1 MQPTIWINRA
11 LPAAALIA
19 GVLVAWSALAQSPG
33 NFSTLST
40 TGTATL
46 NGDVLAC
53 SGRPWIDVKCPS
65 MAGGALGD
73 GSHDDTSAINTTIS
87 TAVTNN
93 WPVHIPAGTYK
104 VTSLLTIDYAGQA
117 SHGFRLISEGA
128 TIDGRTIGSGP
139 VLQVEC
145 SGGTVLSPA
154 GCFYFREEGTLSIL
168 GNAASY
174 PFVMGK
180 SDFSDAHNSAKI
192 DHLTVNNAS
201 TAAGAGGCQFNYVL
215 DSDLWA
221 VCVSAGGAAGM
232 ALEQTQFSRISGA
245 GTAQATG
252 GRGLVL
258 ENGFN
263 NSNIFF
269 GLDLEISPTCL
280 SITSTHD
287 GMNTFI
293 SPYFACVTAVNAT
306 GSTRNLLINP
316 TYAGSVVNRGPLS
329 TGIQVI
335 GSGNHVPWQF
345 PAVASITLAPI
356 DGGTQL
362 SSFNAPG
369 ASMAVTLPSPAA
381 AQEGWRMGFATD
393 NGKGMTITAPSGS
406 ILSGGKALSSVTL
419 GTGNYE
425 YLGLECDGS
434 NFRVV
439 IATRNTRL
447 VNGFEPPPWPAN
459 WLYPS
464 TSGYAAGLADNGNIL
479 SSFNTSGGLTVTL
492 PSTTSLPT
500 GWSMG
505 FATDA
510 NKSLTVNVNGS
521 AGGHLLWPGSGSSA
535 TTLSLADTS
544 QGAYEFLVL
553 QYDGSNFRVAEATP
567 ATAQAIGMIGSA
579 GISHWSFPAV
589 SAYAATAADNGNV
602 VSSFNSPLS
611 SMAVTLP
618 STTAISMGW
627 TIAIASDNNKAQSV
641 QVNATSGGHILFPGS
656 GATTTSVS
664 LADGAYEF
672 LVLSFDGSNFR
683 VTEATPA
690 TATLIG
696 MTGAA
701 FALNRWNFPSA
712 ATYAAGPSDSGNALS
727 SFNTTAG
734 LTVTLPSTT
743 AIKMG
748 WIMGFV
754 TDNNKSLTVQVN
766 GSSGGQILE
775 PARGGASVTS
785 IALAS
790 GQNYEFLALQFDGS
804 NFRIV
809 DLTPQTL
816 NTLGGLITTG
826 TPASSSATCNTGQFE
841 ADSNYLYFCTAPNTW
856 KRSAW
861 SSF

>member
-1 MQPTIWINRA
+1 MQPTMWINRA

-33 NFSTLST
+33 SFSTLST

-73 GSHDDTSAINTTIS
+73 GSHDDTTAINTTIS

-117 SHGFRLISEGA
+117 SRGFRLISEGA

-139 VLQVEC
+139 VLRVEC

-447 VNGFEPPPWPAN
+447 
-459 WLYPS
+459 
-464 TSGYAAGLADNGNIL
+464 
-479 SSFNTSGGLTVTL
+479 
-492 PSTTSLPT
+492 
-500 GWSMG
+500 
-505 FATDA
+505 
-510 NKSLTVNVNGS
+510 VNGS

>member
-1 MQPTIWINRA
+1 MRPTIWINRG
-11 LPAAALIA
+11 LTAAALIA

-33 NFSTLST
+33 SFSTLST

-53 SGRPWIDVKCPS
+53 SGRPWIDVKCN
-65 MAGGALGD
+65 GAVGD
-73 GSHDDTSAINTTIS
+73 GSNDDTSAINTTIG

-93 WPVHIPAGTYK
+93 WPVHIPAGMYK

-117 SHGFRLISEGA
+117 TNGFRLISRGA
-128 TIDGRTIGSGP
+128 TIDGRTIASGP

-145 SGGTVLSPA
+145 SGGTVPSPA
-154 GCFYFREEGTLSIL
+154 GCFYFRQEGTLSIL

-180 SDFSDAHNSAKI
+180 SDFSDAHNSARI

-232 ALEQTQFSRISGA
+232 ALEQTQFSRLSGA
-245 GTAQATG
+245 GTAEATG

-269 GLDLEISPTCL
+269 GLDLEVSPTCL

-356 DGGTQL
+356 DAGTQL

-369 ASMAVTLPSPAA
+369 ASMAVTLPSPAD
-381 AQEGWRMGFATD
+381 AQEGWRMGFASD

-439 IATRNTRL
+439 AATRNTRL

-459 WLYPS
+459 WLYPA

-492 PSTTSLPT
+492 PSTTSLPN

-510 NKSLTVNVNGS
+510 NKSLTVNVNGT
-521 AGGHLLWPGSGSSA
+521 AGGNLLWPGSGASA

-553 QYDGSNFRVAEATP
+553 QYDGSNFRVVEATP
-567 ATAQAIGMIGSA
+567 ATGQAIGLIGSA

-611 SMAVTLP
+611 YMAVTLP

-627 TIAIASDNNKAQSV
+627 TIAVASDANKAQSV
-641 QVNATSGGHILFPGS
+641 QVNGTSGGHILFPGS

-664 LADGAYEF
+664 LAAGAYEY
-672 LVLSFDGSNFR
+672 LALSFDGSNFR
-683 VTEATPA
+683 VTAATPA

-696 MTGAA
+696 MTGSAPGI
-701 FALNRWNFPSA
+701 NRWNFPSA

-727 SFNTTAG
+727 SFNTSAG

-743 AIKMG
+743 AISMG

-766 GSSGGQILE
+766 GTSGGQILE

-790 GQNYEFLALQFDGS
+790 GQNYEFLAVQFDGS

-809 DLTPQTL
+809 ELTPQTL
-816 NTLGGLITTG
+816 NTLGGLITPG
-826 TPASSSATCNTGQFE
+826 TPATSSAACNTGQLQ
-841 ADSNYLYFCTAPNTW
+841 ADSNYLYFCTTPNTW